1 MQIKLKELALAV
13 NRQIKEAF
21 PSITITSK
29 DISEGFIRPSF
40 FVDFDSFQAERM
52 SGRRTEKSIQIIIYY
67 FPSDRYQYKLE
78 LLEVQEGLENAFLDG
93 LLIDEETT
101 LFTGELTSI
110 VVDGVLQFEIKLDYV
125 EIEFEDERTRE
136 DIPFVGELIYK
147 G

>member
-1 MQIKLKELALAV
+1 
-13 NRQIKEAF
+13 
-21 PSITITSK
+21 
-29 DISEGFIRPSF
+29 
-40 FVDFDSFQAERM
+40 M